1 MAMTSKGLRLDEE
14 RREFW
19 RAAVEL
25 HAESGLSVHEFCQ
38 REGLGQASFYAW
50 RKRLADPAEP
60 AQQEAPKKS
69 ELKKN
74 DPEPSFVPVEIA
86 ADTGAA
92 TLVIEL
98 AGGTLRVEGEC
109 SPTLLRT
116 AVEALRC

>member
-1 MAMTSKGLRLDEE
+1 MTSKGPRLDEE

-25 HAESGLSVHEFCQ
+25 HMESGLSVHEFCQ

-50 RKRLADPAEP
+50 RKRLAHPAEP
-60 AQQEAPKKS
+60 AHQEAPRKGK
-69 ELKKN
+69 LTKN
-74 DPEPSFVPVEIA
+74 DPEPSFVSVEIA
-86 ADTGAA
+86 ADHAVA

-98 AGGTLRVEGEC
+98 AGGTLRVGGDC